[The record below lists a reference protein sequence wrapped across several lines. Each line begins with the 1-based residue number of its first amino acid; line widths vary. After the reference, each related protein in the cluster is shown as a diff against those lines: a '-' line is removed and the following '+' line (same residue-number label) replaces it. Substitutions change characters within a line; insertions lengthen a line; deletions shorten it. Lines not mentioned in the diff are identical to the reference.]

1 MSAFDDLMHK
11 IAEDPSSFV
20 VILGAGA
27 SIPAGLPSWTALK
40 GILCDALPE
49 ILEDPDELLKAQQH
63 INDSS
68 NLWIAFSRLQRTL
81 GNGLYEKT
89 IKHAL
94 DSAGHRMPE
103 LYRQIWQLNISGI
116 INFNLDK
123 FAVDAYSK
131 VHEKSVDVATGNEPH
146 KFLNFC
152 LSDEKFVFH
161 PHGVLSDATSWV
173 FTVKSQQDLYRN
185 PDFRNMMTTLLNSKN
200 LLIIGFNVA
209 EWSFQQLIQ
218 DCGIS
223 NRIAG
228 VHNYYFCPNATPDKQ
243 RELNDLGL
251 SVISYEPHSPMHS
264 ELNEFLS
271 QILNFQ
277 SIDKAPP
284 TIYTGKTYTEAE
296 IPSEADCYRYTV
308 DQLRDILNGVIAGII
323 PPNET
328 PTQEQLENLE
338 RFYNT
343 YITQLHRAWL
353 VNPKNLSTAMI
364 YGYKTTHFI
373 GNGAFGSVFE
383 AEDCQGNRC
392 ALKVLSQ
399 EVKDSMSYLSCF
411 RRGIRSMHILTEKK
425 IEGMVKI
432 HASYEVPACII
443 MDLVDGVTLR
453 TAIDLHFL
461 KRLEVKLGIL
471 KRISCIIY
479 SAHQLEERIL
489 HRDLKPENIM
499 LENCFSEV
507 DFDNPGEI
515 PTVKVLDFDLS
526 WHRGATE
533 KTVTFGAIAQGFMAP
548 EQVDVSID
556 RSLARSAA
564 VDIYSLGML
573 AFYVLTNCNPAPNES
588 QFTFFAENL
597 REKLDKSYV
606 YNWKCLPGY
615 LCETI
620 LKATQPEPHNRM
632 PLDVFIQNLDTAH
645 KIYLNRELPNTHP
658 LILLEIKE
666 RLGDCSNCVITDFGR
681 KINLDY
687 TVFSKRII
695 LSTSSQRSEIILSVT
710 IERYANDSDKRRGIA
725 KFLRSLADRAK
736 KHVNSKIFQTCEV
749 ESLNSSAFIQMTAA
763 LPETIGLQYIE
774 MISSNILEV
783 RRYF

>member
-1 MSAFDDLMHK
+1 MHK
-11 IAEDPSSFV
+11 LAEDPASFV
-20 VILGAGA
+20 VVLGAGA
-27 SIPAGLPSWTALK
+27 SIPAGLPSWTTLK
-40 GILCDALPE
+40 NILCDALPE
-49 ILEDPDELLKAQQH
+49 VLEDPDELVKTQQY

-68 NLWIAFSRLQRTL
+68 NLWVAFSRLQRYL
-81 GNGLYEKT
+81 GNGIYERT
-89 IKHAL
+89 IRRAL
-94 DSAGHRMPE
+94 DCTGHQMPE
-103 LYRQIWQLNISGI
+103 LYRQIWQLNVSGI

-146 KFLNFC
+146 KFRNFC
-152 LSDEKFVFH
+152 SSDEKFVFH

-173 FTVKSQQDLYRN
+173 FTAKSQRELYQD

-200 LLIIGFNVA
+200 LLIIGFNVE
-209 EWSFQQLIQ
+209 EWSFQQLVE

-228 VHNYYFCPNATPDKQ
+228 AHNYYFCPNATSDKQ
-243 RELNDLGL
+243 RDLNDLGL
-251 SVISYEPHSPMHS
+251 SVIPYEPHSPMHS
-264 ELNEFLS
+264 ELNEFLT
-271 QILNFQ
+271 QIQNFK
-277 SIDKAPP
+277 SVDKIPA
-284 TIYTGKTYTEAE
+284 TVYTGKKYTEAE

-308 DQLRDILNGVIAGII
+308 DQLRDILNGVVASII
-323 PPNET
+323 PPDET
-328 PTQEQLENLE
+328 PTKEQIENLE

-353 VNPKNLSTAMI
+353 VNPKNSSTAAV
-364 YGYKTTHFI
+364 YGYTATRFI

-383 AEDCQGNRC
+383 AVDSDGNRC

-411 RRGIRSMHILTEKK
+411 RRGIRSMHILTDKK

-432 HASYEVPACII
+432 HSSYEIPACIV
-443 MDLVDGVTLR
+443 MDLVDGITLR
-453 TAIDLHFL
+453 TAIEQHFL

-471 KRISCIIY
+471 KKISRIIY

-499 LENCFSEV
+499 LENCFSET
-507 DFDNPGEI
+507 DFDDPGEI
-515 PTVKVLDFDLS
+515 PSVKVLDFDLS

-533 KTVTFGAIAQGFMAP
+533 RTVTFGAIAQGFMAP
-548 EQVDVSID
+548 EQVDVSVD

-573 AFYVLTNCNPAPNES
+573 AFYVLTNSNPAPNES
-588 QFTFFAENL
+588 QFTLFSENL
-597 REKLDKSYV
+597 REKLDKGYV

-620 LKATQPEPHNRM
+620 VKATQPSPHNRM

-645 KIYLNRELPNTHP
+645 KIYLNYELPNTHP

-666 RLGDCSNCVITDFGR
+666 RLGDCSDCIISDFGR
-681 KINLDY
+681 KISLDY
-687 TVFSKRII
+687 SIFSKRVI
-695 LSTSSQRSEIILSVT
+695 LSTTSQRSEIILSVT
-710 IERYANDSDKRRGIA
+710 IERYASDSDKRGGISKYLRG
-725 KFLRSLADRAK
+725 LADKAK
-736 KHVNSKIFQTCEV
+736 KHTNTKIFRASEV
-749 ESLNSSAFIQMTAA
+749 ENLDSSAFIHMEAI
-763 LPETIGLQYIE
+763 LPEMVGLQYIE
-774 MISSNILEV
+774 TISSNILEV
-783 RRYF
+783 RRYFGSQEN